1 MKTDDLE
8 TVLAAVELARH
19 ILGEYMEPGPRDA
32 ACTVQRLLVALDDQD
47 VIKALN
53 HLRRQQVIRLVK

>member
-19 ILGEYMEPGPRDA
+19 ILGEYIEPGPRDA
-32 ACTVQRLLVALDDQD
+32 AATVQRLLGALDDRD
-47 VIKALN
+47 VIKALDR
-53 HLRRQQVIRLVK
+53 LKQRQTIRLVV